1 MKRIII
7 AASFLL
13 AFGAGLQ
20 ALEAREGL
28 VKIIVDESTAR
39 VSIYRLVD
47 IAKERYVALIFDQD
61 PRTSFQTLSA
71 DGRQYKL
78 GDASEFRFSTG
89 RTDTG
94 IRIEFRSSSFV
105 LRQFLDFAKSDGS
118 ALADGIR
125 VAFEIENISER
136 EASLGLRCLLDTWL
150 GEKSGIHF
158 VSDKRTRI
166 SEETAILRASDD
178 SWVATPGDKASFM
191 VQFAG
196 PGIDRPDKVVLANW
210 KRLSDASW
218 GFDVN
223 SQRNF
228 TLVPYSINDSA
239 IALYW
244 EPISVARGGS
254 RRISFVM
261 GTLNEKGY
269 PEASEKTTTEQIF
282 ASTVLGSAAPDA
294 ATAMAADIVAVR
306 DLVSRIDRA
315 LSTGGTI
322 SDDELAA
329 WRKILDRLEERKK
342 GY

>member
-1 MKRIII
+1 
-7 AASFLL
+7 
-13 AFGAGLQ
+13 
-20 ALEAREGL
+20 
-28 VKIIVDESTAR
+28 
-39 VSIYRLVD
+39 
-47 IAKERYVALIFDQD
+47 
-61 PRTSFQTLSA
+61 
-71 DGRQYKL
+71 
-78 GDASEFRFSTG
+78 
-89 RTDTG
+89 
-94 IRIEFRSSSFV
+94 
-105 LRQFLDFAKSDGS
+105 
-118 ALADGIR
+118 
-125 VAFEIENISER
+125 
-136 EASLGLRCLLDTWL
+136 
-150 GEKSGIHF
+150 
-158 VSDKRTRI
+158 
-166 SEETAILRASDD
+166 
-178 SWVATPGDKASFM
+178 M